1 VSGGAVNWFGS
12 SRKEPGWLAI
22 SLDEG
27 RLSYVHG
34 RYAPAGKPAIT
45 RFGSARFEATSHGA
59 EKLAK
64 DLHVERYQ
72 CATLLRPDEYKML
85 LLEAPAVPPA
95 ELKSAIRWRVK
106 DMLDY
111 HVDDATM
118 DVLDIPSDSDL
129 PGRSHSMYA
138 VAARN
143 EVIRG
148 RVKAFEAAHIP
159 LGVIDIPEMAQR
171 NISALHEAE
180 GRGAALL
187 YFNQEFGLLTITCR
201 AELYLSRRIDIG
213 LAQILGA
220 EAEAREQL
228 FGRVVLELQ
237 RSFDHFERQFQHV
250 PIAKLLLGPEPEE
263 TGLYAHL
270 KGNMDITV
278 ERVDLLERLGFNG
291 EGAPDPALQW
301 KLFHLIGASLR
312 HESKAL

>member
-1 VSGGAVNWFGS
+1 MIWFRR
-12 SRKEPGWLAI
+12 SRREPGWLAI
-22 SLDEG
+22 SLDES

-34 RYAPAGKPAIT
+34 RYAPSGKSTIA
-45 RFGSARFEATSHGA
+45 RFGSAEFEPTSHAA

-64 DLHVERYQ
+64 DLHFERYQ
-72 CATLLRPDEYKML
+72 CTTLLRPGEYQML
-85 LLEAPAVPPA
+85 LLEAPTVPAA
-95 ELKSAIRWRVK
+95 ELKSAIRWRIK

-118 DVLDIPSDSDL
+118 DVLDIPPESGL

-148 RVKAFEAAHIP
+148 RIKGFEEAQIP
-159 LGVIDIPEMAQR
+159 LSVIDIPETAQR

-213 LAQILGA
+213 LGQILGA
-220 EAEAREQL
+220 GAEAREQL

-237 RSFDHFERQFQHV
+237 RSFDHFERQFHHV
-250 PIAKLLLGPEPEE
+250 PIAKLLIGPEPEE
-263 TGLYAHL
+263 TGLYARL
-270 KGNMDITV
+270 KANLDIPV
-278 ERVDLLERLGFNG
+278 ERVDLLGRLGFNG
-291 EGAPDPALQW
+291 QGAPGPALQW
-301 KLFHLIGASLR
+301 QLFHLIGASLR
-312 HESKAL
+312 HEAKVL

>member
-1 VSGGAVNWFGS
+1 MNWFRA
-12 SRKEPGWLAI
+12 SRREPGWLAI

-34 RYAPAGKPAIT
+34 RYAPSGNSAIT
-45 RFGSARFEATSHGA
+45 RFGSAPFESKAHAA

-64 DLHVERYQ
+64 DLHVEKYQ
-72 CATLLRPDEYKML
+72 CTTLLRPGEYQML
-85 LLEAPAVPPA
+85 LLEAPAVPAA
-95 ELKSAIRWRVK
+95 ELKSAIRWRIK

-118 DVLDIPSDSDL
+118 DVLDIPPESDQ

-148 RVKAFEAAHIP
+148 RIKEFEEARIP
-159 LGVIDIPEMAQR
+159 LGVIDIPETAQR
-171 NISALHEAE
+171 NISALHETE

-187 YFNQEFGLLTITCR
+187 YFNQEFGLLTVTCR
-201 AELYLSRRIDIG
+201 GELYLSRRIDIG
-213 LAQILGA
+213 MGQMLGA
-220 EAEAREQL
+220 NEAAREQL

-237 RSFDHFERQFQHV
+237 RSFDHFERQFQH
-250 PIAKLLLGPEPEE
+250 IQTAKLLLGPEPEE

-270 KGNMDITV
+270 KANMDIAV
-278 ERVDLLERLGFNG
+278 ERVNLPERLGFNG
-291 EGAPDPALQW
+291 HGVPDTAEQW
-301 KLFHLIGASLR
+301 QLFHLIGASLR

>member
-1 VSGGAVNWFGS
+1 MNWFRA

-22 SLDEG
+22 SLEEG

-34 RYAPAGKPAIT
+34 HYAPAGKSNI
-45 RFGSARFEATSHGA
+45 ARYGTTEFAANSNAA

-64 DLHVERYQ
+64 DLHADRYN
-72 CATLLRPDEYKML
+72 CTTLLRTGEYQML

-95 ELKSAIRWRVK
+95 ELKSAIRWRIK

-118 DVLDIPSDSDL
+118 DVLDIPPESDQ

-148 RVKAFEAAHIP
+148 RIKAFEEARIS
-159 LGVIDIPEMAQR
+159 LGVIDIPETAQR
-171 NISALHEAE
+171 NISALHETE

-201 AELYLSRRIDIG
+201 SELYLSRRIDIG
-213 LAQILGA
+213 LGQILGA
-220 EAEAREQL
+220 AAQAREQL

-250 PIAKLLLGPEPEE
+250 PVARLLLGPEPGD
-263 TGLYAHL
+263 TGLSAHL
-270 KGNMDITV
+270 KANMDIAV
-278 ERVDLLERLGFNG
+278 ERVDLLGRLGFDG
-291 EGAPDPALQW
+291 EGAPDPAQQW
-301 KLFHLIGASLR
+301 QLFHLIGASLR
-312 HESKAL
+312 HETKAL

>member
-1 VSGGAVNWFGS
+1 MNWFRS

-22 SLDEG
+22 SLEEG
-27 RLSYVHG
+27 RLDYVHG
-34 RYAPAGKPAIT
+34 RYAPAGKSAIA
-45 RFGSARFEATSHGA
+45 RFGSAGLELKPHAA
-59 EKLAK
+59 EKVAK
-64 DLHVERYQ
+64 DLDFGRYQ
-72 CATLLRPDEYKML
+72 CTTLLRPGEYQML
-85 LLEAPAVPPA
+85 LLDAPAVPPA
-95 ELKSAIRWRVK
+95 ELKSAIRWRIK
-106 DMLDY
+106 DMIDY

-118 DVLDIPSDSDL
+118 DVLDIPPESDL

-148 RVKAFEAAHIP
+148 RVKAFEEAHIP
-159 LGVIDIPEMAQR
+159 LGVIDIPETAQR
-171 NISALHEAE
+171 NISALHETE

-213 LAQILGA
+213 LGQILGA
-220 EAEAREQL
+220 AAGAREQL

-270 KGNMDITV
+270 KGNMDIAV
-278 ERVDLLERLGFNG
+278 ERVDLPARLGFNG
-291 EGAPDPALQW
+291 QGAPGPALQW
-301 KLFHLIGASLR
+301 QLFHLIGASLR
-312 HESKAL
+312 HEAKVL